1 MDRSE
6 LERLDRDVLIERAA
20 SLGVARARVLTRAE
34 LVDELILRG
43 PDDVVD
49 KQRTRGFFGVA
60 RDLLA
65 DVVERGLNLPD
76 AAERIRRHGG
86 LTPAVCARAPA
97 ALPTVTLAEIYAAQG
112 HVARAVETIQSVL
125 VREPDHEAARVLLA
139 RLSDVNYSIVPAAAH
154 AGASD
159 EYTSRVGSCERV
171 ASEAHAEGV
180 TAGTENHLD
189 PTLGNSE
196 PERGSRPADV
206 SECIAIPLGPTSLFI
221 YWAVSRSV
229 VELWK
234 REHPQGVIVVRLVVV
249 TPTPDG
255 PTRNV
260 RDCAVGDMTGD
271 TVVRDL
277 PAQAIVRVA
286 AGWWTGAGA
295 FFPAAHSL
303 ALEASPGP
311 SGTLG
316 LDAIFRRTP
325 EGLVRVACDDVLAP
339 AILRALD
346 RVRRQIFDDQG
357 REGSPRH
364 LEARA
369 AERWV
374 YAPEAWS
381 RRPVRRP
388 VSFG

>member
-1 MDRSE
+1 MDRSD

-86 LTPAVCARAPA
+86 LTPAICARAPA

-125 VREPDHEAARVLLA
+125 VREPDHEAARALLA
-139 RLSDVNYSIVPAAAH
+139 RLSDVNYPIVPTIPH
-154 AGASD
+154 TGASD
-159 EYTSRVGSCERV
+159 EYASRAGCCQRVGSG
-171 ASEAHAEGV
+171 AHAEGV
-180 TAGTENHLD
+180 TTGTASHLD
-189 PTLGNSE
+189 STSADSGSE
-196 PERGSRPADV
+196 EGSRPAAEL
-206 SECIAIPLGPTSLFI
+206 SECVAIPLGPTSLFI
-221 YWAVSRSV
+221 YWALFRSV

-234 REHPQGVIVVRLVVV
+234 REHPQGETVVRLVVV

-260 RDCAVGDMTGD
+260 RDCAVGDVTGD

-286 AGWWTGAGA
+286 VGWRTGGGT

-303 ALEASPGP
+303 ALETSPGP
-311 SGTLG
+311 SGPLG

-325 EGLVRVACDDVLAP
+325 AGLVRVEYDGVLAP

-346 RVRRQIFDDQG
+346 RIRRQWGDDRG
-357 REGSPRH
+357 REGSPCH

-381 RRPVRRP
+381 RRPV
-388 VSFG
+388 SFG